1 MAFIDA
7 LVFAG
12 AAWCLYIFAFYRMDK
27 LLERRAQEQQEE
39 QVQVVEMGNVVP
51 VPVSSAAALTAE
63 TGVPAEFVR
72 ATTSDM
78 DKVDV

>member
-27 LLERRAQEQQEE
+27 LLARRAQEQQEQ
-39 QVQVVEMGNVVP
+39 QVQVVEMRNVVT
-51 VPVSSAAALTAE
+51 VPASSAAALTAE
-63 TGVPAEFVR
+63 TGVPAEFVP
-72 ATTSDM
+72 TDPSDM